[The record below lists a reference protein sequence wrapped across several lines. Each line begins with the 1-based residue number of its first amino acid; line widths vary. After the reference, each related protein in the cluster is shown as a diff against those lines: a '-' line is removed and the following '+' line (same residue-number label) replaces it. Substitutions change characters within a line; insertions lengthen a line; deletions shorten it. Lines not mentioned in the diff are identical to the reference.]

1 MHKKGDPNDVNNYRG
16 ITLVSSFSQIFTS
29 ILNKRVNDWVEN
41 NNSVSDAQF
50 SFRKG
55 RSTVDA
61 FFALNAV
68 IQKILNGEKKTFIL
82 CVYRPEEGLWRHKLT
97 QFDGI
102 N

>member
-1 MHKKGDPNDVNNYRG
+1 LHKKGDPNDVNNYRG

-61 FFALNAV
+61 FFCFKCRYTKD
-68 IQKILNGEKKTFIL
+68 IKWRKKN
-82 CVYRPEEGLWRHKLT
+82 VYTVRL
-97 QFDGI
+97 
-102 N
+102 

>member
-1 MHKKGDPNDVNNYRG
+1 MR
-16 ITLVSSFSQIFTS
+16 S
-29 ILNKRVNDWVEN
+29 
-41 NNSVSDAQF
+41 SVSERVALLL
-50 SFRKG
+50 
-55 RSTVDA
+55 TH